1 MVFEHIVDIVTL
13 LLLLSVAIDKE
24 RDKAQL
30 EKRIE
35 KLECE
40 SNALDK

>member
-35 KLECE
+35 KLERGE
-40 SNALDK
+40 DGK